1 MLWFE
6 AYLWDYVLAM
16 KNKMFFSEVLKQ
28 HFYRI
33 FFQGVKSAVYKPL
46 NAEAEAEG
54 RKTIGSQA
62 EGLYRWKALPHWQAP
77 ELLHCGSWNWS
88 IIED

>member
-1 MLWFE
+1 
-6 AYLWDYVLAM
+6 M

-28 HFYRI
+28 LLYSI
-33 FFQGVKSAVYKPL
+33 FFLGVKRAVYKPL

-62 EGLYRWKALPHWQAP
+62 EGLCRLKALPHGQASYQS
-77 ELLHCGSWNWS
+77 LFHCGFWN
-88 IIED
+88 